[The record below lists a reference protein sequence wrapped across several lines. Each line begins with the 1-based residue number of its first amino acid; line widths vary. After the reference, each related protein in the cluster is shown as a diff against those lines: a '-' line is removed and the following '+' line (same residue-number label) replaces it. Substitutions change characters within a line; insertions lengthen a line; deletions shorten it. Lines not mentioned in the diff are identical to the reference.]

1 MIRRV
6 VYDVEFRVLV
16 KEKLNSCDSV
26 LITGSCEQ
34 LGEWLPTRCIPLNR
48 SDKTDDGEIWS
59 TNIKINGQGKIYYRY
74 LIAQIVRIDDD
85 LNVIVKKCKIFRI
98 CFSRKQNLCFSFTYR
113 GNI

>member
-16 KEKLNSCDSV
+16 KEKLNPSDSV

-34 LGEWLPTRCIPLNR
+34 LGEWLPNLCVPLNR
-48 SDKTDDGEIWS
+48 SDRTEDGEIWS
-59 TNIKINGQGKIYYRY
+59 TNIKIHDTQKIFYRY

-85 LNVIVKKCKIFRI
+85 FNLCIKKCK
-98 CFSRKQNLCFSFTYR
+98 
-113 GNI
+113 

>member
-16 KEKLNSCDSV
+16 KEKLNPSDSV

-34 LGEWLPTRCIPLNR
+34 LGEWLPNLCVPLNR
-48 SDKTDDGEIWS
+48 SDRTEDGEIWS
-59 TNIKINGQGKIYYRY
+59 TNIKIHDTQKIFYRY

-85 LNVIVKKCKIFRI
+85 FNLFIKKCK
-98 CFSRKQNLCFSFTYR
+98 
-113 GNI
+113 

>member
-16 KEKLNSCDSV
+16 KEKLNPSDSV

-34 LGEWLPTRCIPLNR
+34 LGEWLPNRCVPLNR
-48 SDKTDDGEIWS
+48 SDRTEDGEIWS
-59 TNIKINGQGKIYYRY
+59 TNIKIHDTQKIFYRY

-85 LNVIVKKCKIFRI
+85 FNLFIKKCK
-98 CFSRKQNLCFSFTYR
+98 
-113 GNI
+113 